1 MLGYSE
7 RAKLEQSNQI
17 LNNIKRN
24 LQNSE
29 TKPSE
34 EYQIQNHVMAPIAL
48 NSAVKLEKRK
58 GTIELLA
65 HSEMLINLKYDHL
78 QGE

>member
-1 MLGYSE
+1 LIGYSD

-29 TKPSE
+29 KKLQE
-34 EYQIQNHVMAPIAL
+34 EYKIQNHIIAPIAP
-48 NSAVKLEKRK
+48 NA
-58 GTIELLA
+58 
-65 HSEMLINLKYDHL
+65 
-78 QGE
+78 